1 MTKPHI
7 VVLRIDVDENT
18 PHPSDWDWAT
28 LLDLPNSGGVQI
40 LMAQEIVNL
49 DDDAALKEL
58 GKGA

>member
-18 PHPSDWDWAT
+18 AHPTEWDWAT
-28 LLDLPNSGGVQI
+28 LLDLPNSGGVQV

-58 GKGA
+58 GKGS